1 MCGCAVTDLPKG
13 TVLWTPA
20 HAPKGSLGLY
30 LARFQGTEPQLS
42 TAGPA
47 TSFLFHLPSASWQ
60 AVDSQLP
67 SSGRPLGGVP
77 IPEELPQQPGNADRA
92 GARAPHLPATLRRL
106 PAAAAAAL
114 SPGSQAKEFRL
125 RPRVRA
131 HEAHTT
137 RLPGDRALTVPRS
150 EPSVP
155 CASYS
160 RLAFRK
166 ALSRLFSEVGGAA
179 APGAHLGAEEGRG
192 VAGRRHRCAEQKQH
206 GRG

>member
-1 MCGCAVTDLPKG
+1 MIKRC
-13 TVLWTPA
+13 
-20 HAPKGSLGLY
+20 
-30 LARFQGTEPQLS
+30 
-42 TAGPA
+42 
-47 TSFLFHLPSASWQ
+47 SFLCPPPWSCHCIRKS
-60 AVDSQLP
+60 
-67 SSGRPLGGVP
+67 
-77 IPEELPQQPGNADRA
+77 
-92 GARAPHLPATLRRL
+92 ATLRRL

-206 GRG
+206 GRGEQGPAAARRPGEPRRRSTPAGDSSSSDWDLHPAPRFQPG